1 MQLLTKFMFIK
12 IGGTLINTLN
22 ITTVKVYPESP
33 YVKKPYIE
41 IKMQNEW
48 FYKKYYFETAD
59 EMKNILDYL
68 EFAT

>member
-1 MQLLTKFMFIK
+1 MFSK

-22 ITTVKVYPESP
+22 IVRVVVYPESS

-41 IKMQNEW
+41 IKMQYEC
-48 FYKKYYFETAD
+48 FSKRYYFETPD
-59 EMKNILDYL
+59 EMKDILDYL

>member
-1 MQLLTKFMFIK
+1 MFIK

-22 ITTVKVYPESP
+22 IVRVVVYPESS

-41 IKMQNEW
+41 INMQYEC
-48 FYKKYYFETAD
+48 FSKRYYFETPD
-59 EMKNILDYL
+59 EMKDILDYL